1 MRRGLIRWDADE
13 LPLAVLQERMQRL
26 RRSMIDTDCD
36 AIILYT
42 NFIRCAAVAWVTG
55 FSPYWADGILVVPR
69 EGEALFATTLS
80 KRMGMWIQTVMPNAA
95 VVTSPNPGQ
104 LAGKQLAEAG
114 VRRIGIVELDD
125 LPAALYAD
133 LVAALPGGEFV
144 DSTGALAKARSPAD
158 RTERKLLGRAD
169 AIAQTALKAIDA
181 GASMAGDVVAAVEK
195 SARLDGAEEV
205 YVALA
210 ADLDSSRSFLR
221 ISGERKLGRR
231 FALRATVAYKGSWVR
246 RTRTVSRDSHDLL
259 AIRRADSWLTELLA
273 TIAPGDLNKM
283 IAQQVS
289 ALSDVTLDN
298 WFAEGP
304 AGTRPLAVID
314 SGGAV
319 PAVVLT
325 VDAAVAG
332 VPWSG
337 AGLISQQ

>member
-13 LPLAVLQERMQRL
+13 LPVAVLQERMQRL

-42 NFIRCAAVAWVTG
+42 NFIRCAAVAWMTG

-80 KRMGMWIQTVMPNAA
+80 KRMGMWIQTVMPNAT

-104 LAGKQLAEAG
+104 LAGKQVAEAG
-114 VRRIGIVELDD
+114 GRRIGIVELDD
-125 LPAALYAD
+125 LPAVLYAD
-133 LVAALPGGEFV
+133 LVATLPGVEFV

-158 RTERKLLGRAD
+158 QVERKLLGRAD
-169 AIAQTALKAIDA
+169 AIAQTALKTIDA
-181 GASMAGDVVAAVEK
+181 GASMAGDVVATVEK

-205 YVALA
+205 YIALA

-221 ISGERKLGRR
+221 ISGEKKLGRR

-273 TIAPGDLNKM
+273 TIAPDDLHKT

-289 ALSDVTLDN
+289 ALSDGTLDN

-325 VDAAVAG
+325 VNAAVAG

>member
-42 NFIRCAAVAWVTG
+42 NYIRCAAVAWVTG

-80 KRMGMWIQTVMPNAA
+80 KRMGMWIQTVMPNAT

-114 VRRIGIVELDD
+114 VRHIGIVELDD

-144 DSTGALAKARSPAD
+144 DGTGALAKARSPAD
-158 RTERKLLGRAD
+158 QVERKLLGRAD
-169 AIAQTALKAIDA
+169 AIAQTALKTID
-181 GASMAGDVVAAVEK
+181 GSASIAGDVVAAVEK
-195 SARLDGAEEV
+195 SARMDGAEEV
-205 YVALA
+205 YIALA
-210 ADLDSSRSFLR
+210 TDLDSSRSFLR
-221 ISGERKLGRR
+221 ISGEKKLGRR

-273 TIAPGDLNKM
+273 TIAPDDLNKTV
-283 IAQQVS
+283 AQQVS
-289 ALSDVTLDN
+289 ALSDGTLDN

-314 SGGAV
+314 SVGAV
-319 PAVVLT
+319 SAVVLT
-325 VDAAVAG
+325 VNAAVAG

>member
-13 LPLAVLQERMQRL
+13 LPVAVLQERMQRL

-42 NFIRCAAVAWVTG
+42 NFIRCAAVAWATG

-80 KRMGMWIQTVMPNAA
+80 KRMGMWIQTVMPNAT

-125 LPAALYAD
+125 LPAVLYAD
-133 LVAALPGGEFV
+133 LVATLPGVEFV

-158 RTERKLLGRAD
+158 QVERKLLGRTD
-169 AIAQTALKAIDA
+169 AIAQTALKTID
-181 GASMAGDVVAAVEK
+181 GSASIAGDVVAAVEK
-195 SARLDGAEEV
+195 SARMDGAEEV
-205 YVALA
+205 YIALA

-231 FALRATVAYKGSWVR
+231 YALRATVAYKGSWVR

-273 TIAPGDLNKM
+273 TIAPDDLHKT

-289 ALSDVTLDN
+289 SLADGTLDN

-325 VDAAVAG
+325 VNAAVAG

>member
-1 MRRGLIRWDADE
+1 
-13 LPLAVLQERMQRL
+13 
-26 RRSMIDTDCD
+26 
-36 AIILYT
+36 
-42 NFIRCAAVAWVTG
+42 
-55 FSPYWADGILVVPR
+55 
-69 EGEALFATTLS
+69 
-80 KRMGMWIQTVMPNAA
+80 MGMWIQTVMPNAT

-104 LAGKQLAEAG
+104 LSGKQLGETG
-114 VRRIGIVELDD
+114 VRRVGIVELDD

-133 LVAALPGGEFV
+133 LVTALPGVKFV
-144 DSTGALAKARSPAD
+144 DSTGAFANARSPAD
-158 RTERKLLGRAD
+158 QVERKLLGRAD
-169 AIAQTALKAIDA
+169 AIAQTALKTIDG

-205 YVALA
+205 YIALA

-221 ISGERKLGRR
+221 ISGEKKLGRR

-246 RTRTVSRDSHDLL
+246 RTRTVSRDSHDLP

-273 TIAPGDLNKM
+273 TIAAGDLNKTV
-283 IAQQVS
+283 AQQVS
-289 ALSDVTLDN
+289 ALSDGTLYN
-298 WFAEGP
+298 WFAEGA

-325 VDAAVAG
+325 VNAAVAG

>member
-13 LPLAVLQERMQRL
+13 LPVAVLQERMQRL

-42 NFIRCAAVAWVTG
+42 NFIRCAAVAWMTG

-80 KRMGMWIQTVMPNAA
+80 KRMGMWIQTVMPNAT

-104 LAGKQLAEAG
+104 LAGKQVAEAG
-114 VRRIGIVELDD
+114 GRRIGIVELDD
-125 LPAALYAD
+125 LPAVLYAD
-133 LVAALPGGEFV
+133 LVATLPGVEFV

-158 RTERKLLGRAD
+158 QVERKLLGRAD
-169 AIAQTALKAIDA
+169 AIAQTALKTIDA
-181 GASMAGDVVAAVEK
+181 GASMAGDVVATVEK

-205 YVALA
+205 YIALA

-221 ISGERKLGRR
+221 TSGQKKLGRR

-273 TIAPGDLNKM
+273 TIAPDDLHKT

-289 ALSDVTLDN
+289 SLADGTLDN

-325 VDAAVAG
+325 VNAAVAG